1 MSDLMSIISV
11 KKLAELVSLHHVVFV
26 HTVSHVNIYH
36 VSCYLY
42 QVHTV
47 GYVTIPSVLCYLC
60 RIHTADYVNI
70 PSVSWCLCRTH
81 IDGLCENLFSI
92 MLPLQDS
99 YYWPL

>member
-1 MSDLMSIISV
+1 MSDLMSIVSV
-11 KKLAELVSLHHVVFV
+11 KKLAELVSLHHVIFV

-60 RIHTADYVNI
+60 RIQTADYVNI
-70 PSVSWCLCRTH
+70 SSVSCILCR
-81 IDGLCENLFSI
+81 IGIIGPCEHHYCITLS
-92 MLPLQDS
+92 L
-99 YYWPL
+99 